1 MPELYRMRREW
12 YSYPMKDAKPANA
25 EYVRRLGV
33 FDTTMVVIG
42 GIIGAGIFLN
52 PAIVAQRVH
61 TTAFILTTWVIGG
74 AVALIG
80 ALYFAE
86 LGARRPE
93 AGGGYIYLTDIFG
106 PLPAFL
112 YGWTFLFIINSGG
125 IAAVAVTF
133 ARYTVDLFAL
143 SPSFIKPLAAGI
155 LVALSGVN
163 YLGVRSG
170 SITQNIFTV
179 LKLLALAVLIATGIF
194 FGRAAIPGIAGGGDV
209 IQGAD
214 VVRALGYA
222 LIPVLF
228 AYGGWQYSNNIA
240 SEIVAPERTIPRA
253 MTIGMFVVV
262 AVYVLANVAYVRVL
276 GPTGLATSLA
286 PAADTM
292 RAVMGP
298 VGGALM
304 AAGIVVSTIGF
315 VNSGILSAPRM
326 LQAMAADGLFFRFA
340 AKLHPRYHTPA
351 GGILIQ
357 AVWAIALVLSGTYG
371 QLLDYV
377 VFGDWIFFG
386 LIVAT
391 VFGYRR
397 RDRRDGEHGS
407 DSARDV
413 GSQARTY
420 RAPGYPVLPALF
432 DLVAAFVVV
441 SAIWS
446 NPRNAMLG
454 VVLMALG
461 VPAFLYWRRQNRV
474 VVEVGS

>member
-1 MPELYRMRREW
+1 MTGAGPG
-12 YSYPMKDAKPANA
+12 SAA
-25 EYVRRLGV
+25 YVRRLGV
-33 FDTTMVVIG
+33 FDTTMIVIG

-61 TTAFILTTWVIGG
+61 TSAFILAVWIIGG
-74 AVALIG
+74 AIALVG

-86 LGARRPE
+86 LGARRPR
-93 AGGGYIYLTDIFG
+93 AGGGYVYLTEIFG

-112 YGWTFLFIINSGG
+112 YGWTFLFIVNSGG

-133 ARYTVDLFAL
+133 ARYTADLFGL
-143 SPSFIKPLAAGI
+143 SAAYVKPLAAGL

-163 YLGVRSG
+163 YFGIRSG

-179 LKLLALAVLIATGIF
+179 LKLVALAVLIGAGIF
-194 FGRAAIPGIAGGGDV
+194 FTSGAVDPVSRSAPAPIEGGFGV
-209 IQGAD
+209 I
-214 VVRALGYA
+214 RALGFA

-240 SEIVAPERTIPRA
+240 SEIVRPERTIPRA
-253 MTIGMFVVV
+253 MTVGMLVVV
-262 AVYVLANVAYVRVL
+262 AVYLLANVAYVRAL
-276 GPTGLATSLA
+276 GPAGLAQSLA

-298 VGGALM
+298 VGGSLM
-304 AAGIVVSTIGF
+304 AAGIMVSTIGF

-340 AKLHPRYHTPA
+340 AKLHPRYRTPA
-351 GGILIQ
+351 GGIVIQ

-391 VFGYRR
+391 IFVYRR
-397 RDRRDGEHGS
+397 RDPIHGTETP
-407 DSARDV
+407 D
-413 GSQARTY
+413 TY

-432 DLVAAFVVV
+432 IITAAFVVA

-446 NPRNAMLG
+446 NPRNALLG
-454 VVLMALG
+454 VVLIAAG
-461 VPAFLYWRRQNRV
+461 VPAFLFWRGRIRSQPSPS
-474 VVEVGS
+474 VEVSE

>member
-1 MPELYRMRREW
+1 MTG
-12 YSYPMKDAKPANA
+12 AKPETT
-25 EYVRRLGV
+25 EYIRRLGV
-33 FDTTMVVIG
+33 FDTTMIVIG

-61 TTAFILTTWVIGG
+61 TSAFILTTWVIGG
-74 AVALIG
+74 AVALVG
-80 ALYFAE
+80 ALCFAE
-86 LGARRPE
+86 LGARRPQ
-93 AGGGYIYLTDIFG
+93 AGGGYVYLTEVFG

-133 ARYTVDLFAL
+133 ARYSADLFSL
-143 SPSFIKPLAAGI
+143 STAWIKPLAAGL
-155 LVALSGVN
+155 LVVLSGVN
-163 YLGVRSG
+163 YFGVRSG

-179 LKLLALAVLIATGIF
+179 LKLVALAALIGVGIF
-194 FGRAAIPGIAGGGDV
+194 FAGSRINPATYRIPDPIEGFGV
-209 IQGAD
+209 I
-214 VVRALGYA
+214 RALGYA

-228 AYGGWQYSNNIA
+228 AYGGWQYSNNVA
-240 SEIVAPERTIPRA
+240 SEIVEPERTIPRA

-262 AVYVLANVAYVRVL
+262 AVYVLANVAYIKVL
-276 GPTGLATSLA
+276 GPHGLATSLA

-292 RAVMGP
+292 RAAVGP

-304 AAGIVVSTIGF
+304 GAGVVVSTIGF
-315 VNSGILSAPRM
+315 VNTGILSAPRM
-326 LQAMAADGLFFRFA
+326 LQAMSADGLFFRFA
-340 AKLHPRYHTPA
+340 AKLHPRYRTPT

-391 VFGYRR
+391 IFGYRR
-397 RDRRDGEHGS
+397 RDA
-407 DSARDV
+407 DSPYEPAK
-413 GSQARTY
+413 AY
-420 RAPGYPVLPALF
+420 RAPGYPLLPALF
-432 DLVAAFVVV
+432 VITAAFVVA

-454 VVLMALG
+454 VVLIAAG
-461 VPAFLYWRRQNRV
+461 IPAFLFWRRRSMA
-474 VVEVGS
+474 EGTAAA

>member
-1 MPELYRMRREW
+1 
-12 YSYPMKDAKPANA
+12 SSA

-33 FDTTMVVIG
+33 FDTTMIVIG

-61 TTAFILTTWVIGG
+61 TSAFILAVWIIGG
-74 AVALIG
+74 AVALVG
-80 ALYFAE
+80 ALCFAE
-86 LGARRPE
+86 LGARRPQ
-93 AGGGYIYLTDIFG
+93 AGGGYVYLTEVFG

-112 YGWTFLFIINSGG
+112 YGWTFLFILNSGG

-133 ARYTVDLFAL
+133 ARYTADLFGL
-143 SPSFIKPLAAGI
+143 STAYIKPLAAGL

-179 LKLLALAVLIATGIF
+179 LKLVALAALIGAGIF
-194 FGRAAIPGIAGGGDV
+194 FATGAMQPGSPGPPPIEGFGV
-209 IQGAD
+209 I
-214 VVRALGYA
+214 RALGYA

-240 SEIVAPERTIPRA
+240 SEIVDPERTIPRA

-262 AVYVLANVAYVRVL
+262 AVYVLANVAYIRVL
-276 GPTGLATSLA
+276 GPAGLAQSLA

-298 VGGALM
+298 LGGSLM
-304 AAGIVVSTIGF
+304 AAGIMVSTIGF

-326 LQAMAADGLFFRFA
+326 LQAMAADGLFLRFA
-340 AKLHPRYHTPA
+340 ARLHPRYRTPT
-351 GGILIQ
+351 GGIVIQ

-391 VFGYRR
+391 IFGYRR
-397 RDRRDGEHGS
+397 RDAVAA
-407 DSARDV
+407 SAAP
-413 GSQARTY
+413 STY
-420 RAPGYPVLPALF
+420 RAPGYPLLPALF
-432 DLVAAFVVV
+432 VITAAFVVA

-446 NPRNAMLG
+446 NPRNALLG
-454 VVLMALG
+454 VVLIAAG
-461 VPAFLYWRRQNRV
+461 IPAFLFWRRRILLPAIP
-474 VVEVGS
+474 SAL

>member
-1 MPELYRMRREW
+1 MTG
-12 YSYPMKDAKPANA
+12 AKPSSQG
-25 EYVRRLGV
+25 YVRRLGV
-33 FDTTMVVIG
+33 FDTAMIVIG

-61 TTAFILTTWVIGG
+61 TTAFILTTWIIGG

-86 LGARRPE
+86 LGARRPQ
-93 AGGGYIYLTDIFG
+93 AGGGYVYLTEVFG

-125 IAAVAVTF
+125 VAAVAVTF
-133 ARYTVDLFAL
+133 ARYSADLLGL
-143 SPSFIKPLAAGI
+143 SSDFVKPLAVGVLI
-155 LVALSGVN
+155 VLSGVN

-170 SITQNIFTV
+170 SITQNVFTV
-179 LKLLALAVLIATGIF
+179 LKLAALAVLIGAGIF
-194 FGRAAIPGIAGGGDV
+194 FASAGLPGNEAVAESIEGL
-209 IQGAD
+209 D

-240 SEIVAPERTIPRA
+240 SEIKEPERTIPRA

-262 AVYVLANVAYVRVL
+262 AVYVLANVAYVKVL
-276 GPTGLATSLA
+276 GPAGLASSLA

-298 VGGALM
+298 IGGTLM
-304 AAGIVVSTIGF
+304 AAGIVASTIGF

-340 AKLHPRYHTPA
+340 ARLHPRYRTPS

-357 AVWAIALVLSGTYG
+357 AVWAITLVLSGSYG

-397 RDRRDGEHGS
+397 RDARGAEAGS
-407 DSARDV
+407 AS
-413 GSQARTY
+413 Y

-432 DLVAAFVVV
+432 DIVAAFVVV
-441 SAIWS
+441 SAFWS

-454 VVLMALG
+454 VILMALG
-461 VPAFLYWRRQNRV
+461 VPAFFYWRRQNRTLAATV
-474 VVEVGS
+474 PP

>member
-1 MPELYRMRREW
+1 MTAGSSSQYI
-12 YSYPMKDAKPANA
+12 
-25 EYVRRLGV
+25 RRLGV

-61 TTAFILTTWVIGG
+61 TTAFILTAWIIGG

-80 ALYFAE
+80 ALSFAE
-86 LGARRPE
+86 LGARRPM
-93 AGGGYIYLTDIFG
+93 AGGGYIYLTEVFG

-143 SPSFIKPLAAGI
+143 SIAWIKPLAAGV
-155 LVALSGVN
+155 LVILSGVN

-170 SITQNIFTV
+170 SITQNLFTL
-179 LKLLALAVLIATGIF
+179 LKLLALAILIGAGLFFAQPAASAASASGISPIE
-194 FGRAAIPGIAGGGDV
+194 GVSV
-209 IQGAD
+209 I
-214 VVRALGYA
+214 RALGYA

-240 SEIVAPERTIPRA
+240 SEIVSPEKTLPKA
-253 MTIGMFVVV
+253 LAIGMAVVV
-262 AVYVLANVAYVRVL
+262 AVYVLANVAYIRVL
-276 GPTGLATSLA
+276 GPAGLASSLA

-292 RAVMGP
+292 RALMGP
-298 VGGALM
+298 AGGALM
-304 AAGIVVSTIGF
+304 AAGIIVSTIGF

-340 AKLHPRYHTPA
+340 SRLHPRYRTPT
-351 GGILIQ
+351 GGIVIQ
-357 AVWAIALVLSGTYG
+357 AVWAIVLVMSGTYG

-386 LIVAT
+386 LIVCT
-391 VFGYRR
+391 LFGYRR
-397 RDRRDGEHGS
+397 RDAS
-407 DSARDV
+407 DVSP
-413 GSQARTY
+413 RTY
-420 RAPGYPVLPALF
+420 RAPGYPLLPALF
-432 DLVAAFVVV
+432 VATAAFVVM

-446 NPRNAMLG
+446 NPRNALLG
-454 VVLMALG
+454 AVLIAAG
-461 VPAFLYWRRQNRV
+461 IPAFIFWSGRKRV
-474 VVEVGS
+474 RDNAAA

>member
-1 MPELYRMRREW
+1 MTV
-12 YSYPMKDAKPANA
+12 ATPANA
-25 EYVRRLGV
+25 QYIRRLGV

-61 TTAFILTTWVIGG
+61 TSAFILTTWIIGG
-74 AVALIG
+74 AVALVG

-86 LGARRPE
+86 LGARRPQ
-93 AGGGYIYLTDIFG
+93 AGGGYVYLTEAFG

-133 ARYTVDLFAL
+133 ARYAADLFQL
-143 SPSFIKPLAAGI
+143 PPSFVKPLAVGV
-155 LVALSGVN
+155 LVALAGIN
-163 YLGVRSG
+163 YFGVRSG

-179 LKLLALAVLIATGIF
+179 LKLLALATLITAGIF
-194 FGRAAIPGIAGGGDV
+194 FAGSTGHAASQTAPES
-209 IQGAD
+209 IQGFD
-214 VVRALGYA
+214 TVRALGYA
-222 LIPVLF
+222 LIPALF

-240 SEIVAPERTIPRA
+240 SEIRDPERTIPKA
-253 MTIGMFVVV
+253 MTIGISVVV
-262 AVYVLANVAYVRVL
+262 AVYVLANVAYLRVL
-276 GPTGLATSLA
+276 GADGLASSLA

-292 RAVMGP
+292 RAIMGP
-298 VGGALM
+298 IGGALM

-351 GGILIQ
+351 GGIVIQ
-357 AVWAIALVLSGTYG
+357 AVWASALVLSGTYG

-391 VFGYRR
+391 VFRYRH
-397 RDRRDGEHGS
+397 RDATDPAGAQH
-407 DSARDV
+407 A
-413 GSQARTY
+413 TY

-432 DLVAAFVVV
+432 DIIAAYVVV
-441 SAIWS
+441 SAILS
-446 NPRNAMLG
+446 NPRNAALG

-461 VPAFLYWRRQNRV
+461 IPAFLFWRRQSRTPTVAV
-474 VVEVGS
+474 VR

>member
-1 MPELYRMRREW
+1 MTG
-12 YSYPMKDAKPANA
+12 AKPGTT
-25 EYVRRLGV
+25 EYIRRLGV
-33 FDTTMVVIG
+33 FDTTMIVIG

-61 TTAFILTTWVIGG
+61 TSAFILTTWVIGG
-74 AVALIG
+74 AVALVG
-80 ALYFAE
+80 ALCFAE
-86 LGARRPE
+86 LGARRPQ
-93 AGGGYIYLTDIFG
+93 AGGGYVYLTEVFG

-133 ARYTVDLFAL
+133 ARYTADLFSL
-143 SPSFIKPLAAGI
+143 STAWIKPLAAGL
-155 LVALSGVN
+155 LVVLSGVN

-179 LKLLALAVLIATGIF
+179 LKLVALAALIGVGIF
-194 FGRAAIPGIAGGGDV
+194 FAGPRINPVTLRVPDPIEGFNV
-209 IQGAD
+209 I
-214 VVRALGYA
+214 RALGYA

-228 AYGGWQYSNNIA
+228 AYGGWQYSNNVA
-240 SEIVAPERTIPRA
+240 SEIVEPERTIPRA

-262 AVYVLANVAYVRVL
+262 AVYVLANVAYIKAL
-276 GPTGLATSLA
+276 GPAGLATSLA

-292 RAVMGP
+292 RAAVGP

-304 AAGIVVSTIGF
+304 GAGVVVSTIGF
-315 VNSGILSAPRM
+315 VNTGILSAPRM
-326 LQAMAADGLFFRFA
+326 LQAMSADGLFFRFA
-340 AKLHPRYHTPA
+340 AKLHPRHRTPT

-391 VFGYRR
+391 IFGYRR
-397 RDRRDGEHGS
+397 RDA
-407 DSARDV
+407 DSPYEPAK
-413 GSQARTY
+413 TY
-420 RAPGYPVLPALF
+420 RAPGYPLLPALF
-432 DLVAAFVVV
+432 VITAAFVVA

-454 VVLMALG
+454 VVLIALG
-461 VPAFLYWRRQNRV
+461 IPAFLFWRRQSRADARAAA
-474 VVEVGS
+474 

>member
-1 MPELYRMRREW
+1 MTG
-12 YSYPMKDAKPANA
+12 ANPGSTG
-25 EYVRRLGV
+25 YVRRLGV
-33 FDTTMVVIG
+33 FDTTMIVIG

-61 TTAFILTTWVIGG
+61 TTPFILTTWVIGG

-86 LGARRPE
+86 LGARRPQ
-93 AGGGYIYLTDIFG
+93 AGGGYVYLTDVFG

-133 ARYTVDLFAL
+133 ARYSADLFGL
-143 SPSFIKPLAAGI
+143 SASLIKPLAAGI
-155 LVALSGVN
+155 LIVLSGVN
-163 YLGVRSG
+163 YFGVRSG
-170 SITQNIFTV
+170 SITQNIFTL
-179 LKLLALAVLIATGIF
+179 LKLVALAVLIGAGIF
-194 FGRAAIPGIAGGGDV
+194 FTGFTQPQPATVEA
-209 IQGAD
+209 IQGLD

-240 SEIVAPERTIPRA
+240 SEIIEPERTIPRA

-276 GPTGLATSLA
+276 GPAGLAGSLA

-340 AKLHPRYHTPA
+340 AKLHPRYRTPA

-397 RDRRDGEHGS
+397 RDARGAGS
-407 DSARDV
+407 GA
-413 GSQARTY
+413 GTY
-420 RAPGYPVLPALF
+420 RAPGYPLLPALF
-432 DLVAAFVVV
+432 DIVAAFVVV

-461 VPAFLYWRRQNRV
+461 VPAFLFWRRQNRASPIV
-474 VVEVGS
+474 AVE

>member
-1 MPELYRMRREW
+1 ML
-12 YSYPMKDAKPANA
+12 AATTG
-25 EYVRRLGV
+25 YVRRLGV

-61 TTAFILTTWVIGG
+61 TAAFILTTWVIGG
-74 AVALIG
+74 VVALIG

-93 AGGGYIYLTDIFG
+93 AGGGYVYLTDVFG

-133 ARYTVDLFAL
+133 ARYSADLFAL
-143 SPSFIKPLAAGI
+143 SPVFIKPLAAGI
-155 LVALSGVN
+155 LVVLSGVN
-163 YLGVRSG
+163 YIGVRSG

-179 LKLLALAVLIATGIF
+179 LKLLALAVLIAAGIF
-194 FGRAAIPGIAGGGDV
+194 AGRAAVPAIPSGGDV
-209 IQGAD
+209 IHGFG

-240 SEIVAPERTIPRA
+240 SEIVEPERTIPRA
-253 MTIGMFVVV
+253 MTIGIFVVV

-276 GPTGLATSLA
+276 GAAGLAESLA

-298 VGGALM
+298 IGGALIG
-304 AAGIVVSTIGF
+304 AGIVVSTIGF

-340 AKLHPRYHTPA
+340 AKLHPRYRTPA

-397 RDRRDGEHGS
+397 RD
-407 DSARDV
+407 ARDSSPV
-413 GSQARTY
+413 ARTY
-420 RAPGYPVLPALF
+420 RAPGYPILPALF
-432 DLVAAFVVV
+432 DLVAAFVVL

-461 VPAFLYWRRQNRV
+461 VPAFLYWRRQNRRAPAAAL
-474 VVEVGS
+474 E